1 MEHNKINVKN
11 TIILYCYRYIYKTK
25 DGRLVVKFMTEPQEA
40 HARFQES
47 IRDNPD
53 IVSCIREYV
62 HEINFEYLG
71 FTEPVKNEEK
81 EKEENE
87 TNS

>member
-25 DGRLVVKFMTEPQEA
+25 DGRLVVKFLTEPQEV
-40 HARFQES
+40 HARFQET
-47 IRDNPD
+47 IRENAD

-71 FTEPVKNEEK
+71 FTEPVKTEK
-81 EKEENE
+81 KENEENE

>member
-1 MEHNKINVKN
+1 METIMAKE
-11 TIILYCYRYIYKTK
+11 TIIVYTYRYIFK
-25 DGRLVVKFMTEPQEA
+25 DKKGQLHVKFLTEPQEA
-40 HARFQES
+40 HARFQQA
-47 IRDNPD
+47 IRDNED

-62 HEINFEYLG
+62 SEVNFEYFG
-71 FTEPVKNEEK
+71 YTEPVKTEEKEK

>member
-1 MEHNKINVKN
+1 MEHINSKQ
-11 TIILYCYRYIYKTK
+11 TIIVYTYRYIFK
-25 DGRLVVKFMTEPQEA
+25 DKQGRLNVKFLTEPQEG
-40 HARFQES
+40 HIKFQKLIQDDE
-47 IRDNPD
+47 N

-62 HEINFEYLG
+62 NEVNFEYLG
-71 FTEPVKNEEK
+71 FTEPVKTEKK